1 MPNHYL
7 YFIVLKYRNIYIL
20 IVPKENNMKM
30 VYIRSKKI
38 KGKTYYYIV
47 EGKLDKKGKVK
58 QKVLMYLGNIDNIV
72 KVFKFYKE
80 HH

>member
-1 MPNHYL
+1 M
-7 YFIVLKYRNIYIL
+7 
-20 IVPKENNMKM
+20 PKENNMKM

-58 QKVLMYLGNIDNIV
+58 QKVLMYLEIIV
-72 KVFKFYKE
+72 HWDTFACLPSLIGPSTFGFENGLYTVWD
-80 HH
+80 